1 MSITQKV
8 VFGANQSHYY
18 SQNDEKGRCP
28 SCYNN
33 NTTKIGVLTIE
44 GTPQDL
50 CKCNSCN
57 KLYSGPDG
65 GIRSLV
71 EEAMTVHKTQNVGF
85 VATGTTT
92 GVIDMT
98 SLTGDITSLNGVGPS
113 NQGHLSAPIQLDYNV
128 HSKFDSMN
136 SHLSSINSNMYSLMT
151 EIQNLNKTVASLAQ
165 QNKDMME
172 KLATDPLNG
181 MRKAVNGFNLK

>member
-8 VFGANQSHYY
+8 VFGSVQSHFY
-18 SQNDEKGRCP
+18 SQNDDKGRCP
-28 SCYNN
+28 SCSGN

-44 GTPQDL
+44 GTPQDV

-71 EEAMTVHKTQNVGF
+71 EEAMTVHNTQNVGF

-92 GVIDMT
+92 GAIDNT
-98 SLTGDITSLNGVGPS
+98 FLNGNGTS
-113 NQGHLSAPIQLDYNV
+113 NQIQLNTPVQLDYNV

-136 SHLSSINSNMYSLMT
+136 SHLSAMNASLYSLMT
-151 EIQNLNKTVASLAQ
+151 EIQNLTRTVTNLAQ
-165 QNKDMME
+165 QNKDLME